1 MTEEQ
6 VKFLCK
12 WMVDK
17 GNRPLTKFEKE
28 IIKQAIDNAKSPQ
41 EMVVNVLALLLEN
54 KNV

>member
-1 MTEEQ
+1 
-6 VKFLCK
+6 
-12 WMVDK
+12 MVDK